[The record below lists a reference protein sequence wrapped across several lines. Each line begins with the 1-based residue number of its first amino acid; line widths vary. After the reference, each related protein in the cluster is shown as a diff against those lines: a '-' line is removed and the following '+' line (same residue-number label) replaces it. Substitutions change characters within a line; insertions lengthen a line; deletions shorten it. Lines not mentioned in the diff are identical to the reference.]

1 MAIHAAFAAWPIRK
15 FEFMRGPFVQQRKNN
30 EQEIEK
36 APSLVVQKIRDAIL
50 DETFKPGERLPEEQ
64 VGKMFNVSR
73 SPVREA
79 LLALEKEGTVVM
91 EPFKGATVKSLSPQE
106 ALDVAELRLSL
117 ITLAAKPAYRH
128 LSPTDFDLAYGL
140 AKQMTRTK
148 SAKEYFECDRRFW
161 DIIFEK
167 AQRPILW
174 EVFRQLDDRLT
185 RYNPLVLK
193 LFPDPATRPRQR
205 EVLIEFLRKGEVDEA
220 VRAFKRLGFIWRLF
234 TGPLSV
240 LRTRSLPTRLTN
252 FRGYLVCVWSPCST
266 ADIPSQVNRRRMG
279 YAQHDPG
286 NEHLEES
293 EKT

>member
-1 MAIHAAFAAWPIRK
+1 MDAAFAAWSARK
-15 FEFMRGPFVQQRKNN
+15 FKLMRGALVQQRGNN
-30 EQEIEK
+30 EQENEK
-36 APSLVVQKIRDAIL
+36 AIFLVVRKIRGGIL
-50 DETFKPGERLPEEQ
+50 DETFKPGERLPEEE

-79 LLALEKEGTVVM
+79 LLVLEKEGTVVM
-91 EPFKGATVKSLSPQE
+91 EPFKGATVKALSPEE
-106 ALDVAELRLSL
+106 ALDIADLRLAL
-117 ITLAAKPAYRH
+117 ITLVAKPAYRN

-193 LFPDPATRPRQR
+193 LFPDPAKRPQQR
-205 EVLIEFLRKGEVDEA
+205 EALIEFLRKGEVDEA
-220 VRAFKRLGFIWRLF
+220 VRAFKKLYLEVVHRLI
-234 TGPLSV
+234 
-240 LRTRSLPTRLTN
+240 
-252 FRGYLVCVWSPCST
+252 
-266 ADIPSQVNRRRMG
+266 D
-279 YAQHDPG
+279 
-286 NEHLEES
+286 HLKAEDAG
-293 EKT
+293 